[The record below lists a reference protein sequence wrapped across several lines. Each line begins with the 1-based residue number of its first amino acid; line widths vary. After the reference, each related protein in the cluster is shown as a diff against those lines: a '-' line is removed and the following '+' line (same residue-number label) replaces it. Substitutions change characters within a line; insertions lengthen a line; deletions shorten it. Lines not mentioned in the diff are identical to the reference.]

1 MSFDVRLFNYVY
13 MKDLLTTYQKEITI
27 IAAFLSLP
35 FIVFIIGLSIVYV
48 FGRMLSLVHSPR
60 IKNFIAL
67 IIIISCYIFYFHWIK
82 MDFSIFEKIW
92 YSLVYSSLSILFYV
106 LLGFKLYDRIDHLL
120 DNKIAPDTKEEIIKA
135 KFKKVKVKK

>member
-35 FIVFIIGLSIVYV
+35 FIVFIIGLSSVYV
-48 FGRMLSLVHSPR
+48 FGRMLSFVHSPR
-60 IKNFIAL
+60 IKNCIAL
-67 IIIISCYIFYFHWIK
+67 IIIIGCYMFYFHWIK
-82 MDFSIFEKIW
+82 VDFSLFEKIW

-120 DNKIAPDTKEEIIKA
+120 DSKIALDTKEIIKD
-135 KFKKVKVKK
+135 KSKKGKK